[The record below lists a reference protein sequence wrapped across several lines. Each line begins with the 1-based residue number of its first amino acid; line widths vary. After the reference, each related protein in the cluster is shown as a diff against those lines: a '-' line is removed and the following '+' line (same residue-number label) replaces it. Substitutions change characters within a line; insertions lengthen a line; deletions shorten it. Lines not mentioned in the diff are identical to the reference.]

1 MEVKYKVFKF
11 KVSDNCDLIFYECPD
26 AVKIEE
32 MTGGNGLMDL
42 IERDILNE
50 YPKDIEYVDTMPGW
64 LNHDYARL
72 LLTGINKLAE
82 EDRSIQVI
90 S

>member
-11 KVSDNCDLIFYECPD
+11 KVSENSDLIFYECPD
-26 AVKIEE
+26 AVKVEE
-32 MTGGNGLMDL
+32 MTGGKGLMDL
-42 IERDILNE
+42 IGREILKE
-50 YPKDIEYVDTMPGW
+50 YPKDIDYVDIMPEW

-72 LLTGINKLAE
+72 FLTGINKLAAE
-82 EDRSIQVI
+82 EKSFQVI